1 MTHLPFDLTRFN
13 ALLQTESFGQ
23 NLIFE
28 PVVGS
33 TMDLARDAAHH
44 GAAEG
49 AVALADE
56 QTAGRGRLGRSWV
69 TPPAANLTFTLL
81 LRPPAPVLRQVAM
94 ITPLA
99 IVRAVEEIGAR
110 ASIKWP
116 NDVQVDGKKLAG
128 ILIETE
134 IGSDAAPGTASV
146 VLAGIGL
153 NVNFDPRQHEEIRDI
168 ATSLVVALGRPVE
181 REPLLASLL
190 LHFERLYVEAKS
202 GASMRDQWR
211 ERLITINQAVKA
223 TMPGRTVEGIA
234 EDVDADGALI
244 VRTAGGQRV
253 TVEAGDVTLRE

>member
-1 MTHLPFDLTRFN
+1 MIHQPFDLTRFN
-13 ALLQTESFGQ
+13 ALLKTESFGQ

-28 PVVGS
+28 SVVGS

-49 AVALADE
+49 TVALADE

-81 LRPPAPVLRQVAM
+81 LRPPASVLRQVAM

-99 IVRAVEEIGAR
+99 TVRAVEELGVR

-116 NDVQVDGKKLAG
+116 NDIHVDGKKLAG
-128 ILIETE
+128 VLIESE
-134 IGSDAAPGTASV
+134 LDEAGTGV
-146 VLAGIGL
+146 VLVGVGV
-153 NVNFDPRQHEEIRDI
+153 NVNFDPRAHEEIRDI
-168 ATSLVVALGRPVE
+168 ATSLIVALERPVE

-190 LHFERLYVEAKS
+190 LHFERLYADAKS
-202 GASMRDQWR
+202 GVSMRDAWR

-223 TMPGRTVEGIA
+223 TMPGRVVEGIA
-234 EDVDADGALI
+234 EDVDEDGALI
-244 VRTAGGQRV
+244 VRTADGERV

>member
-1 MTHLPFDLTRFN
+1 MIHQPFDLTRFN
-13 ALLQTESFGQ
+13 ALLKTESFGQ
-23 NLIFE
+23 ILIFE
-28 PVVGS
+28 CVGGS
-33 TMDLARDAAHH
+33 TKGLARDGARHN
-44 GAAEG
+44 AAEG

-99 IVRAVEEIGAR
+99 IVRAVEETGAR

-128 ILIETE
+128 ILIESE
-134 IGSDAAPGTASV
+134 IDEAGTGV
-146 VLAGIGL
+146 VLVGVGL
-153 NVNFDPRQHEEIRDI
+153 NVNFDPRQHDEIRDI
-168 ATSLVVALGRPVE
+168 ATSLAVALGRAVE

-190 LHFERLYVEAKS
+190 LHFERLYAEAKA
-202 GASMRDQWR
+202 GASMRDAWR
-211 ERLITINQAVKA
+211 ERLVTINQAVKA
-223 TMPGRTVEGIA
+223 TMPGRVVEGIA
-234 EDVDADGALI
+234 EDVDEDGALI
-244 VRTAGGQRV
+244 VRTADGQRV

>member
-1 MTHLPFDLTRFN
+1 MTHQPFDLTRFN
-13 ALLQTESFGQ
+13 ALLRTESFGQ

-28 PVVGS
+28 SVAGS

-44 GAAEG
+44 NAAEG
-49 AVALADE
+49 TVALADE

-99 IVRAVEEIGAR
+99 VIRAVEETGAR

-128 ILIETE
+128 ILIESE
-134 IGSDAAPGTASV
+134 IDEAGTGV
-146 VLAGIGL
+146 VLVGVGL
-153 NVNFDPRQHEEIRDI
+153 NVNFDPRQHDEIRDI
-168 ATSLVVALGRPVE
+168 ATSLAVALGRPVE

-190 LHFERLYVEAKS
+190 LHFERLYAEAKA
-202 GASMRDQWR
+202 GASMRDAWR
-211 ERLITINQAVKA
+211 ERLVTINQAVKA
-223 TMPGRTVEGIA
+223 TMPGRVVEGIA
-234 EDVDADGALI
+234 EDVDEDGALI
-244 VRTAGGQRV
+244 VRTADGQRV